1 MNKIFLCSLSITIL
15 VVEALEILLH
25 GELYLVVLP
34 LWVTTMLFLIFMV
47 VNRKRN
53 YRYALQIAN
62 GLHELGDYNELEQ
75 KLRNG
80 FAHFGDTL
88 PPRGGGSPERIEYDN
103 CFTDFSKLD
112 LSSASIETK
121 TLQKEIL
128 KQKKIVSVLITL
140 VITWFLQ
147 IPVIII
153 MSFYKIK
160 IIGHG

>member
-53 YRYALQIAN
+53 YRYALQIADV
-62 GLHELGDYNELEQ
+62 LYELGDYNELEQ

-88 PPRGGGSPERIEYDN
+88 PPRGGGSPDN